1 VADPVENSLTAS
13 GVGVQFGGVRAIDNV
28 DLALAPDVIHGLIGP
43 NGAGKTTLVNLLS
56 GFQPPSAGTV
66 HLGTTEIT
74 RWSPHRRARN
84 GLVRTFQGARV
95 FGALT
100 VRENVEAA
108 GLGLK
113 LSARAAR
120 TGATDVLSQLGLL
133 DQADLPAGALPFGGE
148 RRVSIARA
156 LIGRP
161 RFVLLD
167 EPAAGLNEGESEELV
182 TSLKELQRRLGFG
195 LLIIEH
201 DMNVI
206 MRLCHRIQVLDY
218 GKTLAIGSPAEVRA
232 NPEVVRAYLGDLQL
246 VDA

>member
-1 VADPVENSLTAS
+1 
-13 GVGVQFGGVRAIDNV
+13 
-28 DLALAPDVIHGLIGP
+28 
-43 NGAGKTTLVNLLS
+43 
-56 GFQPPSAGTV
+56 
-66 HLGTTEIT
+66 
-74 RWSPHRRARN
+74 
-84 GLVRTFQGARV
+84 V

-120 TGATDVLSQLGLL
+120 TGATDVLRQLGLL
-133 DQADLPAGALPFGGE
+133 DQADLPAGALSFGGE

-246 VDA
+246 ADA

>member
-1 VADPVENSLTAS
+1 MSDQEQTTLVAH
-13 GVGVQFGGVRAIDNV
+13 GVRVRFGGVLAIDDV
-28 DLALAPDVIHGLIGP
+28 DLTLQHNSIHGLIGP

-56 GFQPPSAGTV
+56 GFQPPTAGTV
-66 HLGTTEIT
+66 HLGDVDIT

-95 FGALT
+95 FKSLT

-113 LSARAAR
+113 LSARNAR
-120 TGATDVLSQLGLL
+120 TETNEVLGHLRLL
-133 DQADLPAGALPFGGE
+133 DEANVPAGALPYGAE
-148 RRVSIARA
+148 RRVAIARA
-156 LIGRP
+156 LVGRP

-167 EPAAGLNEGESEELV
+167 EPAAGLNESESDELV
-182 TSLKELQRRLGFG
+182 RSLVKLHGELGFG

-206 MRLCHRIQVLDY
+206 MRLCQRIQVLDY
-218 GKTLAIGSPAEVRA
+218 GKTLAIGTPAEVRV
-232 NPEVVRAYLGDLQL
+232 NKDVVRAYLGDMQL
-246 VDA
+246 AGA

>member
-1 VADPVENSLTAS
+1 VTAEAATALRAR
-13 GVGVQFGGVRAIDNV
+13 GVRVQFGGVRAIDDV
-28 DLALAPDVIHGLIGP
+28 DLTLEQDSIYGLIGP

-56 GFQPPSAGTV
+56 GFQPPSNGTV
-66 HLGTTEIT
+66 HLGDVEIT

-113 LSARAAR
+113 LSGRAAR
-120 TGATDVLSQLGLL
+120 AEATEVLGHLGLL
-133 DQADLPAGALPFGGE
+133 EHADTAAGALSYGVE
-148 RRVSIARA
+148 RRVAIARA

-167 EPAAGLNEGESEELV
+167 EPAAGLNESESDGLV
-182 TSLKELQRRLGFG
+182 SSLNDLQKQLRFG

-206 MRLCHRIQVLDY
+206 MRLCQRIQVLDY
-218 GKTLAIGSPAEVRA
+218 GKTLAIGTPTEVRA
-232 NPEVVRAYLGDLQL
+232 NEQVIRAYLGDPH
-246 VDA
+246 DA

>member
-1 VADPVENSLTAS
+1 VTADAATALKAR
-13 GVGVQFGGVRAIDNV
+13 GVRVQFGGVRAIDDV
-28 DLALAPDVIHGLIGP
+28 DLTLEQDSIYGLIGP

-56 GFQPPSAGTV
+56 GFQPPSGGTV
-66 HLGTTEIT
+66 HLGDVEIT

-113 LSARAAR
+113 LSGRAAR
-120 TGATDVLSQLGLL
+120 AEANEVLGHLGLVEY
-133 DQADLPAGALPFGGE
+133 AELPAGALSYGLE
-148 RRVSIARA
+148 RRVAIARA

-167 EPAAGLNEGESEELV
+167 EPAAGLNEGESDGLV
-182 TSLKELQRRLGFG
+182 RSLSELQQQLRFG

-218 GKTLAIGSPAEVRA
+218 GKTLAIGTPTEVRA
-232 NPEVVRAYLGDLQL
+232 NQNVIRAYLGDSH
-246 VDA
+246 DA

>member
-1 VADPVENSLTAS
+1 MTEGTAALEAR
-13 GVGVQFGGVRAIDNV
+13 GVRVQFGGLRAIDDV
-28 DLALAPDVIHGLIGP
+28 DLTLEQDSIYGLIGP

-56 GFQPPSAGTV
+56 GFQPPSSGTV
-66 HLGTTEIT
+66 HLGQVEIT
-74 RWSPHRRARN
+74 RWPPHRRARK

-120 TGATDVLSQLGLL
+120 AEATEVLGHL
-133 DQADLPAGALPFGGE
+133 DLIEYADQRAGALSYGLE
-148 RRVSIARA
+148 RRVAIARA

-167 EPAAGLNEGESEELV
+167 EPAAGLNEAESDGLV
-182 TSLKELQRRLGFG
+182 HSLNDLQKKLRFG

-206 MRLCHRIQVLDY
+206 MRLCQRIQVLDY
-218 GKTLAIGSPAEVRA
+218 GKTLVIGTPSEVRS
-232 NPEVVRAYLGDLQL
+232 NPDVIRAYLGDP
-246 VDA
+246 DHA